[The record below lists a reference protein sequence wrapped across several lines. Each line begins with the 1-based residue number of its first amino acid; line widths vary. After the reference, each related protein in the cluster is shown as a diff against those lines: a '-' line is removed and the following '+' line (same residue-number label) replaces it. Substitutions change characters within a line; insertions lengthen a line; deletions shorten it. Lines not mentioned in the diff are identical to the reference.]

1 MDSGWP
7 LFHLRPGMKRPTALL
22 LALTSTV
29 WSQAATPG
37 IAVVRV
43 SEIYSG
49 LDSTAKLQER
59 VRVEREE
66 ILKDPRAAELRRIIA
81 EVRELEAM
89 ARDKSAATD
98 EQTAQRLVRSL
109 DLKRQEAQTLQR
121 EFESFRSQREMEI
134 NRAMIAE
141 IRGSL
146 DRITNAARNAARQH
160 GCGLLLDSSGNTNSG
175 VPFVV
180 YQKKP
185 LDLTDAVVAAL
196 AEEQAGSTND

>member
-1 MDSGWP
+1 MT
-7 LFHLRPGMKRPTALL
+7 RAIALL
-22 LALTSTV
+22 MALTSTL
-29 WSQAATPG
+29 WSQSAMSR
-37 IAVVRV
+37 IAVVRI

-49 LDSTAKLQER
+49 LESTAKLEER
-59 VRVEREE
+59 VRGEREE
-66 ILKDPRAAELRRIIA
+66 ILKDPRAAELRRIIN

-98 EQTAQRLVRSL
+98 EQTAQRMVRSL
-109 DLKRQEAQTLQR
+109 DIKRQEAQTLQR
-121 EFESFRSQREMEI
+121 EFESFRSQREKEI

-141 IRGSL
+141 IRGTL

-160 GCGLLLDSSGNTNSG
+160 GCELLLDSSGNTNSG

-196 AEEQAGSTND
+196 AAENAGSTNE